1 MANDPLEAR
10 MLKLAGIKPG
20 STSVEVDPAAAVEPA
35 DDPQGLT
42 ESELERFSLVRAG
55 ILKPEG
61 S

>member
-20 STSVEVDPAAAVEPA
+20 STPVEVDPAAAVETA

-42 ESELERFSLVRAG
+42 ESELERFSLARAG
-55 ILKPEG
+55 IVSNEK
-61 S
+61 